1 MKENH
6 FITPPKKRHTSLYCL
21 AAFCIFLAAILT
33 LPSLLSTDVGKTYLS
48 KRIGPML
55 KGSIE
60 MQDLH
65 LSWFRSQIITG
76 LNYQSLDKNQSVQ
89 VEKVLIEDSLYSLL
103 RYREAKKLTQLISP
117 TIHTSLSAEPT
128 SPPYLLALFMNHLFI
143 QNGSINIL
151 DTSHNTLDFKN
162 LDIRLELG
170 DVSHVSVKGDT
181 LFNQTKGTINLYT
194 DLNDNYL
201 VSRFFSKNTKTPNDF
216 EYKGSIQLNHVPT
229 FLIAELLPTQNI
241 TYDSLEKLLGP
252 TFDLNS
258 DFKLSDKNLG
268 FDINA
273 SSKNLQI
280 SLSASTQNQ
289 ILVLQKPAY
298 IEWNISSSAIK
309 ALFKESELTL
319 KEPSLL
325 KINLNSL
332 SIPYKES
339 KLDIAHLA
347 YQVSMNGSAGYIFHK
362 ESSPISIQ
370 GFSISSSTTNF
381 SDKIAVAV
389 KSTFQD
395 SAKTPSNANVSFN
408 IYPTAFLSEKA
419 QAVLTDVKI
428 DILKFP
434 LLLVDKLV
442 KKEFSTI
449 LGNTLTLK
457 IDPIPNQPDTY
468 SLNLWTP
475 KCSIPNAIVAI
486 DSAIHSKQSFL
497 FSCDSKFLS
506 SANTAY
512 KSALSGTV
520 ENFYLSLNKFT
531 EKYLNRF
538 NCQLK
543 MSPGTLAITSPMISN
558 EFSFQ
563 DTLISINAKNFNNST
578 IKAST
583 TISYNNKHSFFDI
596 ALDQPISMHFTA
608 SLNTQDLNNLEIP
621 HFECLLRTDR
631 VDTYTQGALTN
642 NLKTLSFSTPISL
655 RFLPSREFLEYLTNN
670 DLYNS
675 YNIYS
680 PIHIALH
687 LQPLQLDKNFFDYFV
702 CEGDIL
708 LDRFDIINN
717 HLHQEYS
724 VRYVKGHV
732 LADATKK
739 TFSCNLNGEALITY
753 DYKNSGLFALQCS
766 SNSFSSFEALKKD
779 LIAKASFTDF
789 PSELI
794 DTVLK
799 CDTITASI
807 LGNQFSSDITLNQNN
822 SCFINCELK
831 SPNLSLKTDFE
842 ITGTALQGS
851 KKALEASW
859 TITPKTYA
867 SLKKS
872 INTSSKNFE
881 LTEDAALH
889 VKLDKLLISLSPES
903 LPKKHQN
910 FKQLLNTF
918 NNQLNTASFDLTAK
932 LNHLKLR
939 SSIKNQVDSLD
950 YLSIECL
957 KAPNQPTAIMNIEAK
972 ANDFSKE
979 AGQFTS
985 TITFRPSKVVLTKPL
1000 LASQCH
1006 ACLNQFPTTILDA
1019 LFRLIGLNQVSPSI
1033 LLGKKVDATLACSL
1047 ENLSGTVDLE
1057 VNATNSKATINAYL
1071 SDGVLK
1077 LAQPIKASSIITPEL
1092 ASFFLNKMN
1101 VDLAMAKQPLTLFI
1115 DNQGFYLPLAPFDIS
1130 QIRLRKAILD
1140 FGEILCKNLGSPQ
1153 DIGSFF
1159 KLQPANSPIS
1169 LWFTPLELGIN
1180 QGVMSIDRTELLY
1193 DRAYQ
1198 ICFWGK
1204 INLMKQK
1211 VKMILGL
1218 TEQSLR
1224 KALGIQGLPRNFV
1237 LQIPMEGSFNN
1248 VKINKEIATARI
1260 AFLLAKSSGLT
1271 KQGGV
1276 FGNVIDLFGDMAND
1290 QSSTP
1295 PPKPP
1300 FPWQQ
1305 ALSQHEEEEKQKTTV
1320 NILK

>member
-1 MKENH
+1 M
-6 FITPPKKRHTSLYCL
+6 
-21 AAFCIFLAAILT
+21 
-33 LPSLLSTDVGKTYLS
+33 
-48 KRIGPML
+48 
-55 KGSIE
+55 
-60 MQDLH
+60 
-65 LSWFRSQIITG
+65 
-76 LNYQSLDKNQSVQ
+76 
-89 VEKVLIEDSLYSLL
+89 
-103 RYREAKKLTQLISP
+103 
-117 TIHTSLSAEPT
+117 
-128 SPPYLLALFMNHLFI
+128 
-143 QNGSINIL
+143 
-151 DTSHNTLDFKN
+151 
-162 LDIRLELG
+162 
-170 DVSHVSVKGDT
+170 
-181 LFNQTKGTINLYT
+181 
-194 DLNDNYL
+194 
-201 VSRFFSKNTKTPNDF
+201 
-216 EYKGSIQLNHVPT
+216 PT
-229 FLIAELLPTQNI
+229 FLIAELLSIPNI
-241 TYDSLEKLLGP
+241 TYDSVEKLLGP

-258 DFKLSDKNLG
+258 DFKLSDKDLD

-273 SSKNLQI
+273 ASKNLQI
-280 SLSASTQNQ
+280 SLTATTQNQ
-289 ILVLQKPAY
+289 ALVLQKPAY
-298 IEWNISSSAIK
+298 IEWNITSSAIK

-319 KEPSLL
+319 KEPSIL
-325 KINLNSL
+325 KINLNRL

-339 KLDIAHLA
+339 NLDIAHLA
-347 YQVSMNGSAGYIFHK
+347 YQVSMTGSAGSIFHK

-370 GFSISSSTTNF
+370 SFSVSSSTPNF
-381 SDKIAVAV
+381 SDKIAVAIQ
-389 KSTFQD
+389 STLQD
-395 SAKTPSNANVSFN
+395 STKTPSNANISFN
-408 IYPTAFLSEKA
+408 IYPTAFLSQKP
-419 QAVLTDVKI
+419 QAVLTDVKV

-434 LLLVDKLV
+434 LFFVDKLF
-442 KKEFSTI
+442 KTELSKA

-457 IDPIPNQPDTY
+457 IDPILNQTHTY

-475 KCSIPNAIVAI
+475 NCSIPNSIVAI
-486 DSAIHSKQSFL
+486 DSAIYSKQPFL

-512 KSALSGTV
+512 KSSLSGTV
-520 ENFYLSLNKFT
+520 ENFYLSLNKFI
-531 EKYLNRF
+531 EKDLNRF
-538 NCQLK
+538 NSQLK
-543 MSPGTLAITSPMISN
+543 MSPGTLAVTSSVISN

-563 DTLISINAKNFNNST
+563 DSLISINAKTFNNFN

-583 TISYNNKHSFFDI
+583 TISYNNKPSFFDM
-596 ALDQPISMHFTA
+596 ALDQPISLHFTA

-621 HFECLLRTDR
+621 HFECLLRTDTI
-631 VDTYTQGALTN
+631 DTYTQGALTN
-642 NLKTLSFSTPISL
+642 NLKTLSFSIPISL
-655 RFLPSREFLEYLTNN
+655 RFLPSIEFLEHLTNN
-670 DLYNS
+670 DLYTS
-675 YNIYS
+675 YNIHS
-680 PIHIALH
+680 PIKIALNM
-687 LQPLQLDKNFFDYFV
+687 QPLQLDKNLFEYLV
-702 CEGDIL
+702 CEGDII

-724 VRYVKGHV
+724 VRYIKGHV
-732 LADATKK
+732 FADATKK
-739 TFSCNLNGEALITY
+739 TFSCNLNGKASIIY
-753 DYKNSGLFALQCS
+753 DDKNSGLFALECS
-766 SNSFSSFEALKKD
+766 SNSFSSFNALKKN

-799 CDTITASI
+799 CDPLTASI
-807 LGNQFSSDITLNQNN
+807 LGHQFSSDIALNQNN

-842 ITGTALQGS
+842 ITDTTLQGS
-851 KKALEASW
+851 KKAFEANW

-872 INTSSKNFE
+872 TNTASQDFE
-881 LTEDAALH
+881 LTENASLH
-889 VKLDKLLISLSPES
+889 IKLDKLLISLSAES
-903 LPKKHQN
+903 LPRNHQN
-910 FKQLLNTF
+910 FKQLLNAF

-939 SSIKNQVDSLD
+939 SSTKNQVDSLD

-957 KAPNQPTAIMNIEAK
+957 KAPDQPTAIMNIEAK

-1006 ACLNQFPTTILDA
+1006 ARLNQFPTTVLDA
-1019 LFRLIGLNQVSPSI
+1019 LCRLIGLNQVSPSI
-1033 LLGKKVDATLACSL
+1033 LLGKKVDATFACSL

-1057 VNATNSKATINAYL
+1057 VNATNSKTNINAYL

-1077 LAQPIKASSIITPEL
+1077 LAEPIKASSIITPEL

-1101 VDLAMAKQPLTLFI
+1101 VDLAIAKQPLTLFI

-1130 QIRLRKAILD
+1130 QMRVRKAILD

-1159 KLQPANSPIS
+1159 KLQLANSPIS
-1169 LWFTPLELGIN
+1169 LWFAPLELGIN

-1237 LQIPMEGSFNN
+1237 LQIPMEGSFDH
-1248 VKINKEIATARI
+1248 VKINKEVATARI